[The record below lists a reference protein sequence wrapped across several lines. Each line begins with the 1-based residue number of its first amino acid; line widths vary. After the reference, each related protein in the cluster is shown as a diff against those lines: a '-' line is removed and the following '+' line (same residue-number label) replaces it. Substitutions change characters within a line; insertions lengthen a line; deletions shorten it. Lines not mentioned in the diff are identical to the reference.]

1 MLNKRDILYEKAK
14 ESVRCS
20 STFSFKKGK
29 SRSALQAN
37 KQNVP
42 EKRKYTSESSREE
55 HIAKLFEDIDGK
67 QKQVKYKVLHQTKA
81 QVLKDWRLQG
91 EINIL
96 KKEIYSLQQE
106 LKCFQRKQQKS
117 KWFKKKK
124 GSCANTKEHQG
135 TSDQPTLRQSIDRL
149 KKKGEAVEEVNQEN
163 PIGGDNSEVE
173 ECEASNS
180 EVEECDVSTNDKAE
194 ECEVSNNEVEEC
206 EVSNNEVKE
215 CQLDNNEAEENR
227 SSGKDF
233 L

>member
-1 MLNKRDILYEKAK
+1 L
-14 ESVRCS
+14 
-20 STFSFKKGK
+20 
-29 SRSALQAN
+29 
-37 KQNVP
+37 
-42 EKRKYTSESSREE
+42 
-55 HIAKLFEDIDGK
+55 K

-81 QVLKDWRLQG
+81 QASKDWEVCERLQG

-124 GSCANTKEHQG
+124 GSCANNKEHQG

-149 KKKGEAVEEVNQEN
+149 KKKAEAVEEVNQEN

-206 EVSNNEVKE
+206 
-215 CQLDNNEAEENR
+215 QLDNNEAEENR